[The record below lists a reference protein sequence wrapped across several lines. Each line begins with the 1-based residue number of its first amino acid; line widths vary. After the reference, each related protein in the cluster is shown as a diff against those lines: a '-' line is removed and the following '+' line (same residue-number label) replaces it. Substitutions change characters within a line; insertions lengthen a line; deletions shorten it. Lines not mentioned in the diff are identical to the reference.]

1 MAKRLAGCCAL
12 VVFAFCLVQGI
23 RAENSFSTTVSR
35 ALVAMAATFALGLI
49 VGWVGDRMLDEN
61 LKAEEARLGKNQ
73 SEGVVDDR

>member
-1 MAKRLAGCCAL
+1 L

-35 ALVAMAATFALGLI
+35 ALVAMAVTFALGLV
-49 VGWVGDRMLDEN
+49 VGWVADRMLDEN
-61 LKAEEARLGKNQ
+61 LKAEEAKLAKNQ